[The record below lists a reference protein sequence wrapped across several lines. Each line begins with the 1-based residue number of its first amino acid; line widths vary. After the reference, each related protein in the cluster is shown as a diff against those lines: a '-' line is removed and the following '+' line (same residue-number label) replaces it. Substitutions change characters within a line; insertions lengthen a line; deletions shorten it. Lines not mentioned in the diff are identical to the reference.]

1 MTWQC
6 CDLTLDIGLANGNAG
21 GDMSW
26 GTQVLHGEKTCV
38 CPQAVSPYYQ
48 KVSYPHFFFFLQVIY
63 FQNSQCKHNTLN
75 NEAKLSKI
83 IINRGQSSSTSVKM
97 DFRSVFIFFG
107 VTKSMTRHSNWI
119 KTKQK
124 GHFYILNSREFEIFC
139 RSSYLNFQ
147 VPFFPIKTLTLV

>member
-1 MTWQC
+1 MLWLNPRYWFSQRECRRGHVLRDT
-6 CDLTLDIGLANGNAG
+6 GLAWRK
-21 GDMSW
+21 DLCVSSSSKSLLSES
-26 GTQVLHGEKTCV
+26 VL
-38 CPQAVSPYYQ
+38 PPL
-48 KVSYPHFFFFLQVIY
+48 FFFQLVY
-63 FQNSQCKHNTLN
+63 FQNSQCKHNTVN

-83 IINRGQSSSTSVKM
+83 IINKGQSSSTSVKM